1 MPLSPII
8 EFMVS
13 KEASFPAPSE
23 KEKLDKA
30 IKRFKNILIQH
41 PQRNDINEIRFG
53 LADMLVG
60 RNEKGDYVAALKFYD
75 EILEKGAPPYLR
87 ARALIGKAE
96 LSVPIPKEEEKNN
109 AIEMCH
115 KAEELLDKDLD
126 DFFGAKVFM
135 VEADLLLS
143 RDKGDDHARAY
154 KICEKLAKNKGTNS
168 YFKARAFLCQAELI
182 LYHFPQ
188 KIKDGIKFCQQSLK
202 LLGERKSDYFYLK
215 SKIILAEL
223 LTRRSKKEDFKTAQ
237 ELCREVIRSQETF
250 TDLLAR
256 AKLLLA
262 ELSRNPKALELYK
275 EIMEMEVV
283 DPYIIEK
290 TKTALNNLK
299 EKLALPKPARLK
311 KKPCL

>member
-13 KEASFPAPSE
+13 KETSFPAPSE

-30 IKRFKNILIQH
+30 IRRFKNILLQH
-41 PQRNDINEIRFG
+41 PQRSDINEIRFG

-60 RNEKGDYVAALKFYD
+60 RNEKNDYAAALKFYE

-96 LSVPIPKEEEKNN
+96 LSVPIPKEEEKNI

-115 KAEELLDKDLD
+115 KAEELLDKDMD

-154 KICEKLAKNKGTNS
+154 KICEKLIKNKGTNL
-168 YFKARAFLCQAELI
+168 YFKARALLCQAELI

-188 KIKDGIKFCQQSLK
+188 KIKDAIKFCQQCLK
-202 LLGERKSDYFYLK
+202 LLEERKIDYFYLK
-215 SKIILAEL
+215 GKIILAEL
-223 LTRRSKKEDFKTAQ
+223 LTRRAKKDDFKTAQ
-237 ELCREVIRSQETF
+237 DLCREVIRSQETF

-283 DPYIIEK
+283 DPYIIAK

-299 EKLALPKPARLK
+299 EKLASPKPARLK
-311 KKPCL
+311 KKPTL

>member
-30 IKRFKNILIQH
+30 INRFKNIIRQY
-41 PQRNDINEIRFG
+41 PQRNDIGEIRFG

-60 RNEKGDYVAALKFYD
+60 RNEKNDYAEALKLYN

-96 LSVPIPKEEEKNN
+96 LSVPIPKEEARDA
-109 AIEMCH
+109 AIEICH
-115 KAEELLDKDLD
+115 KAEELLDKDLNE
-126 DFFGAKVFM
+126 FFGAKVFM
-135 VEADLLLS
+135 VEADLLMS
-143 RDKGDDHARAY
+143 RDKGDDHAKAY
-154 KICEKLAKNKGTNS
+154 KICEKIVKSKGANW
-168 YFKARAFLCQAELI
+168 YFKARAYLCQAELI

-188 KIKDGIKFCQQSLK
+188 KIKDAIKFCQQCLK

-223 LTRRSKKEDFKTAQ
+223 ITRRAKKEDFKTAQ
-237 ELCREVIRSQETF
+237 TLCREVILSHETF
-250 TDLLAR
+250 TDLSAR

-283 DPYIIEK
+283 DPYIIAK
-290 TKTALNNLK
+290 TKTALNNFK
-299 EKLALPKPARLK
+299 EKIQKS
-311 KKPCL
+311 KKPEKRPSL